1 MKEDID
7 DEIVVE
13 EGVENGE
20 EALKKLREKLKV
32 CVAEKQEY
40 LEGWQR
46 LRADYANEKRD
57 SAKLLATSK
66 EFAFAEAGEKIIP
79 LIDAFDL
86 AFSSPKWAE
95 VDAVWRT
102 GIERLREEVMR
113 TLKELGVEPFSPKGE
128 KFDPASMSASREIEG
143 EQGTVIEVDRVG
155 FKSGE
160 VVLRPAYV
168 AVGK

>member
-13 EGVENGE
+13 EEVENGE
-20 EALKKLREKLKV
+20 IAIKTLREKLKV

-86 AFSSPKWAE
+86 AFSSPKWTE

-128 KFDPASMSASREIEG
+128 PFDPASMSASREIEG
-143 EQGTVIEVDRVG
+143 EQGIVIEVDRVG

-160 VVLRPAYV
+160 VILRPAYV

>member
-1 MKEDID
+1 MKEEID

-13 EGVENGE
+13 EEVENGE
-20 EALKKLREKLKV
+20 EALKKLREKLKI

-57 SAKLLATSK
+57 SAKLLATSRDL
-66 EFAFAEAGEKIIP
+66 AFSEAGEKIIP

-86 AFSSPKWAE
+86 AFSSPKWSE
-95 VDAVWRT
+95 VDATWRT
-102 GIERLREEVMR
+102 GVERLREETLR

-143 EQGTVIEVDRVG
+143 EHNTVIEVDRIG
-155 FKSGE
+155 FKAGE
-160 VVLRPAYV
+160 TILRPAYV
-168 AVGK
+168 AVGN